1 MAEWLIADVPLF
13 DIHLQVWM
21 LLVAGVVLTWFVY
34 VWVTR

>member
-21 LLVAGVVLTWFVY
+21 LLVAGVLLIWFVY

>member
-1 MAEWLIADVPLF
+1 MAEWLTADVPLF

-21 LLVAGVVLTWFVY
+21 LLVTGVMLIWFIY